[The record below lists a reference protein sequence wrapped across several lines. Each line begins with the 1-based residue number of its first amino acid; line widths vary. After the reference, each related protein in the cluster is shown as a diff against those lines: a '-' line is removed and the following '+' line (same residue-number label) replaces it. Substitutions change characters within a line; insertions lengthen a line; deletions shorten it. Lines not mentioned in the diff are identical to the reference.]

1 MAVNDVDN
9 LETLF
14 SNRHGKKNLQFDPN
28 GRRPRTKRGK
38 TSRNVRPN
46 VICFRTKVGP
56 TKIRAPNSSSAVPSS
71 RIEIF
76 PGKIRRFG
84 RTRPSS
90 AILLRSHLQY
100 RYSLFSLPNSINYTS
115 VNESLE
121 RIERGRQPGEYQNR
135 KRNYHKARWWREKNG
150 TSSIHR
156 VPQLPARRGRA
167 TSRNTWK
174 STELQCFVF
183 LVFGV
188 TPRARRHFLTFR
200 GWSIFLWLVGKNS
213 PGIPAC
219 GVAAA
224 APLEYFCWPTFCRVT
239 RRRATLARWNYLRY
253 GGGGGRSKRR
263 CGHFVFLKIALFF
276 ANSSVGIDILP
287 VCWL

>member
-1 MAVNDVDN
+1 VYMIRDSNNSDDDNKQKTYFKMRCRVEMAVNDVDN

-135 KRNYHKARWWREKNG
+135 KRNYHKARWWRKKMEQVRYTECPNYPLAG
-150 TSSIHR
+150 AGRHR
-156 VPQLPARRGRA
+156 ETLE
-167 TSRNTWK
+167 SRPNC
-174 STELQCFVF
+174 SV
-183 LVFGV
+183 
-188 TPRARRHFLTFR
+188 
-200 GWSIFLWLVGKNS
+200 
-213 PGIPAC
+213 
-219 GVAAA
+219 
-224 APLEYFCWPTFCRVT
+224 
-239 RRRATLARWNYLRY
+239 
-253 GGGGGRSKRR
+253 
-263 CGHFVFLKIALFF
+263 LFF
-276 ANSSVGIDILP
+276 WFSV
-287 VCWL
+287 